1 MDHPELAS
9 PQQAHRQPPPPAL
22 ALATLRV
29 SDPLTWLRL
38 GWQDFR
44 HSPRIGLFYGS
55 CFFLMGHALWQ
66 VLQSAPAYV
75 LALSAGFLLLGPFLC
90 LGLYEA
96 SRSLETG
103 RPPSLKAS
111 LLAWRPTLSSM
122 AIFAAVLLVL
132 EMLWGRAS
140 LVVFAVT
147 MKTMPA
153 TEQLLAALLQ
163 PDNLAFIVT
172 YMVVGSVFACL
183 IFLSSVISIPM
194 ILDRQTDA
202 ISAALTSFRAC
213 LENPLTMLV
222 WGLLI
227 TGLTLIA
234 MLPAFAGLLVI
245 TPVLGHATWHAY
257 RQIVMN
263 PPPDQNSG

>member
-1 MDHPELAS
+1 MDHPELS
-9 PQQAHRQPPPPAL
+9 PPQQPHTQPPPSPAVVL
-22 ALATLRV
+22 AKLHA
-29 SDPLTWLRL
+29 SDPLAWLHL
-38 GWQDFR
+38 GWQDFW
-44 HSPRIGLFYGS
+44 HSPRIGLFYGA
-55 CFFLMGHALWQ
+55 CFFLMSHALWR
-66 VLQSAPAYV
+66 VLYSAPAYV

-90 LGLYEA
+90 LGLYET
-96 SRSLETG
+96 SRRLEAGQPISLI
-103 RPPSLKAS
+103 AS

-122 AIFAAVLLVL
+122 AIFATVLLVL

-153 TEQLLAALLQ
+153 TEHLLAALLQ
-163 PDNLAFIVT
+163 PDNMAFVVT
-172 YMVVGSVFACL
+172 YMVVGTAFASL

-222 WGLLI
+222 WGMLI
-227 TGLTLIA
+227 AGLTLLA
-234 MLPAFAGLLVI
+234 MLPAFAGLLVV

-257 RQIVMN
+257 RQIVAKAT
-263 PPPDQNSG
+263 QT